1 MPTFNTES
9 IRIFKD
15 DSSKTVETA
24 LTTTFYGVGAVGQ
37 DEANGYPSDNLSN
50 LPFTLANYE
59 ITVPVTLSQTA
70 AITSG
75 TKIVDTTGTPFTS
88 GDVGKFLWD
97 ATDATALKLIGKI
110 ATFTDTNTVVL
121 EDNYLGTTLTV
132 APCYISSSTN
142 NNVNFNTSGE
152 FLILVKVGAGSTLDF
167 KRIPNTSVTSGFP
180 GTSGG
185 LNVTPA
191 LNSEYNVNGSLNN
204 AYVSL
209 KRISVKGTKGTP
221 VSAVDV
227 PAIITRINS
236 YVVDGVDTFRF
247 TSDIPLWVAY
257 KINPFGSNSV
267 NFSKNTVYSLEVNE
281 TLPFYTEVS
290 AYSKTASAAAGHF

>member
-1 MPTFNTES
+1 MPTFNTDS

-24 LTTTFYGVGAVGQ
+24 LTTTFYGVDAAGQ
-37 DEANGYPSDNLSN
+37 SDPDGYPKNDLSN
-50 LPFTLANYE
+50 LPFTLSNYE
-59 ITVPVTLSQTA
+59 ITVPVTLGQTVTIA
-70 AITSG
+70 NNSRTLDSS
-75 TKIVDTTGTPFTS
+75 GTPFTS

-121 EDNYLGTTLTV
+121 EDLYLGTALT
-132 APCYISSSTN
+132 AAACYISTSTN

-152 FLILVKVGAGSTLDF
+152 FFILVKVGAGSTSEF
-167 KRIPNTSVTSGFP
+167 KRIPNTSVA

-204 AYVSL
+204 TYVSL

-267 NFSKNTVYSLEVNE
+267 NFSKNTVYSLEINE
-281 TLPFYTEVS
+281 TLPYYAEVS

>member
-1 MPTFNTES
+1 MPTFNTDS

-24 LTTTFYGVGAVGQ
+24 LTKTFYGVGAVGQ

-50 LPFTLANYE
+50 LPFTLASYE

-88 GDVGKFLWD
+88 TEVDAGKFLWD

-110 ATFTDTNTVVL
+110 ATVTDSNTVVL
-121 EDNYLGTTLTV
+121 EDNYVGTNLTV
-132 APCYISSSTN
+132 APCYISTSTN

-152 FLILVKVGAGSTLDF
+152 FFILVKVGAGSTSEF
-167 KRIPNTSVTSGFP
+167 KRIPNTSVA

-185 LNVTPA
+185 LNVTPT

-204 AYVSL
+204 TYVSL
-209 KRISVKGTKGTP
+209 KRISVKGTKGTYTA
-221 VSAVDV
+221 AVDV

-281 TLPFYTEVS
+281 TLPYYAEVS

>member
-1 MPTFNTES
+1 MPTFNTDS

-24 LTTTFYGVGAVGQ
+24 LTTTFYGVGASGQ
-37 DEANGYPSDNLSN
+37 TEADGYPKNDLSN

-132 APCYISSSTN
+132 APCYISTSTN

-152 FLILVKVGAGSTLDF
+152 FFILVKVGAGSTSEF
-167 KRIPNTSVTSGFP
+167 KRIPNTSVA

-185 LNVTPA
+185 LNVTPT
-191 LNSEYNVNGSLNN
+191 LNSEYNVTGSLNN
-204 AYVSL
+204 TYVSL

-236 YVVDGVDTFRF
+236 YISADADDIFRF

-257 KINPFGSNSV
+257 KINPFGSASV

-281 TLPFYTEVS
+281 TLPYYAEVTT
-290 AYSKTASAAAGHF
+290 YSKTASAAAGHF

>member
-1 MPTFNTES
+1 MPTFNTDS

-24 LTTTFYGVGAVGQ
+24 LAKTFYGVSAVGQ
-37 DEANGYPSDNLSN
+37 DEASGYPSDNLSN
-50 LPFTLANYE
+50 LPFTLASYE
-59 ITVPVTLSQTA
+59 ITVPVTLGQTVTIA
-70 AITSG
+70 NNSKTLDSS
-75 TKIVDTTGTPFTS
+75 GTPFLA

-97 ATDATALKLIGKI
+97 ATDPTALKLIGKI

-121 EDNYLGTTLTV
+121 EDFYLGTALTT
-132 APCYISSSTN
+132 AACYISTSTN

-152 FLILVKVGAGSTLDF
+152 FFILVKVGAGSTSEF
-167 KRIPNTSVTSGFP
+167 KRIPNTSVA

-185 LNVTPA
+185 LNVTPS
-191 LNSEYNVNGSLNN
+191 LNSEYNATGSLNN
-204 AYVSL
+204 TYINL

-227 PAIITRINS
+227 PAIITRINTYIS
-236 YVVDGVDTFRF
+236 ADSDDIFRF

-257 KINPFGSNSV
+257 KINPFGSSSV
-267 NFSKNTVYSLEVNE
+267 NFNKNTVYSLEINE
-281 TLPFYTEVS
+281 TLPYYAEVTT
-290 AYSKTASAAAGHF
+290 YSKTASAAAGHF

>member
-1 MPTFNTES
+1 MPTFNTDS

-24 LTTTFYGVGAVGQ
+24 LTTTFYGVGASGQ
-37 DEANGYPSDNLSN
+37 TEANGYPSDNLSN
-50 LPFTLANYE
+50 LPFTLSNYE

-88 GDVGKFLWD
+88 TAVDAGKFLWD

-110 ATFTDTNTVVL
+110 ATVTDSNTVVL
-121 EDNYLGTTLTV
+121 EDNYVGTNLTV
-132 APCYISSSTN
+132 APCYISTSTN

-152 FLILVKVGAGSTLDF
+152 FFILVKVGAGSTSEF
-167 KRIPNTSVTSGFP
+167 KRIPNTSVA

-204 AYVSL
+204 TYVSL
-209 KRISVKGTKGTP
+209 KRISVKGAKGTS
-221 VSAVDV
+221 VTAVDV

-236 YVVDGVDTFRF
+236 YISHDADDIFRF

-257 KINPFGSNSV
+257 KINPFGSASV

-281 TLPFYTEVS
+281 TLPYYAEVS